1 MDASSCA
8 EDAVDCR
15 GPKRPAERAQTW
27 LVQPRSEG
35 RRSSKARRAARSSR
49 MLNRFGGGSGSA
61 SRFWGRTP
69 PGLGVLAFGSL
80 RVGERRETGQL
91 VEVGDNA
98 GQHPKHTGAVG
109 GDVFR
114 LRIGLEPK
122 IDHDHL
128 PAVQPFQPL
137 SAPMEGVQ
145 LPPRGGSEGR
155 RPDLDGGRLL
165 TWVVGVI
172 SPPLLAEP
180 PGISRASSEPRS
192 WWTRL
197 GLRPVARTRCG
208 RWSSP
213 ELIGFDDG
221 PDPLLLSPF

>member
-1 MDASSCA
+1 MADA
-8 EDAVDCR
+8 
-15 GPKRPAERAQTW
+15 
-27 LVQPRSEG
+27 
-35 RRSSKARRAARSSR
+35 
-49 MLNRFGGGSGSA
+49 
-61 SRFWGRTP
+61 
-69 PGLGVLAFGSL
+69 PGLGVLAFGFL

-114 LRIGLEPK
+114 LRIGLESK

-137 SAPMEGVQ
+137 SAPTEGVQ
-145 LPPRGGSEGR
+145 LPREAGLKVGM
-155 RPDLDGGRLL
+155 DLDGGRLL

-180 PGISRASSEPRS
+180 PGDLAGLVRAE
-192 WWTRL
+192 
-197 GLRPVARTRCG
+197 
-208 RWSSP
+208 
-213 ELIGFDDG
+213 ELVDAT
-221 PDPLLLSPF
+221 